1 MRNTEDDGRDTRG
14 SAEAR
19 EWAARQVALVG
30 ENVARLR
37 HSLGLS
43 AVQLATR
50 TAEHGYPITRG
61 TIAKLEGGH
70 RGGKLDMAEVQVLA
84 AALEV
89 PPVELLFA
97 GLPDEST
104 EVLPEVWVPAWEAMR
119 WFTGEARGANNPVPT
134 RTDLIEA
141 VRQRVDLRYLVD
153 EISMQVLAAGLT
165 PHGPLDK
172 AELERQLGR
181 ARERLAAAE
190 LKVAELRAGR
200 A

>member
-172 AELERQLGR
+172 AELERQLGL